1 MHLAAAAAAA
11 EDVHAD
17 AAAVPDVVVA
27 VVGNDLAPLDLTKPL
42 VDEIGAVVDG
52 VGVVVVVETAAKP
65 TLQ

>member
-1 MHLAAAAAAA
+1 MHLAAAAAA

-17 AAAVPDVVVA
+17 AADPDVVVA

-52 VGVVVVVETAAKP
+52 VGVVVVETAAKP
-65 TLQ
+65 SLQ